1 MVGMHRLIR
10 SVAAGT
16 NEWSPIDRRI
26 GDLPFIIL
34 NYPDTQ
40 PHPKKVR
47 REEDAIFNPDR
58 WESEEDMADRGHYF
72 LWWLSQRPERTVAVV
87 SHGTFLVTFFE
98 KGEYVGERGYL
109 CLCCVVACVL

>member
-1 MVGMHRLIR
+1 MNGP
-10 SVAAGT
+10 T
-16 NEWSPIDRRI
+16 NDRHTR
-26 GDLPFIIL
+26 DLPSSPL
-34 NYPDTQ
+34 SNQTNTQ

-72 LWWLSQRPERTVAVV
+72 LWWLSARPERTVAVV

-98 KGEYVGERGYL
+98 KGE
-109 CLCCVVACVL
+109 